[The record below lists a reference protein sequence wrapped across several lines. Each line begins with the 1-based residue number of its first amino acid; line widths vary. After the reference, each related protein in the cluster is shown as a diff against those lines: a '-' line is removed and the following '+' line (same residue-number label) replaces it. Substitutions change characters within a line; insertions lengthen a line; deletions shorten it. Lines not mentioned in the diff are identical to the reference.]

1 VQLTNEFSI
10 PAGAE
15 QAWAALTDLQRV
27 VPCLPGASLDTL
39 DDADFTGKMAVKLG
53 PMSLRYAGSGTL
65 LAEQNARRIVVD
77 AKGGEQRGG
86 GNAAATITAT
96 LHPVDATRT
105 TVRVD
110 TDLALSGRPAQFGRG
125 IMMEVAGRML
135 DSFATNL
142 AQELSTVPTGE
153 PASDSPAAPAI
164 DRAAAEPLDLAGV
177 GLVPVLKRAV
187 PVAAAA
193 LVVAWLIRQRRR

>member
-1 VQLTNEFSI
+1 MQLTNEFSI

-65 LAEQNARRIVVD
+65 LAEADTRRIVVD

-86 GNAAATITAT
+86 GSAAATITAT

-135 DSFATNL
+135 DSFAANL
-142 AQELSTVPTGE
+142 EQELSSHAVRE
-153 PASDSPAAPAI
+153 SADAAQPAPRPP
-164 DRAAAEPLDLAGV
+164 AEPLDLTGV
-177 GLVPVLKRAV
+177 GLVPVLKRVV
-187 PVAAAA
+187 PVVAVAA
-193 LVVAWLIRQRRR
+193 LVAGVVVWRRRS